1 MYIHTF
7 IYLLYCKRYS
17 IYVKDKCVLYPT
29 LEKMV
34 EYARKLRES
43 SNEQSI
49 LEELNKDESYVSQQ
63 LEQLRLLADRDP
75 LHELHEQEKK
85 TMWLLRYH
93 CLREIPTLLAKL
105 LQCVEWNDHK

>member
-1 MYIHTF
+1 
-7 IYLLYCKRYS
+7 
-17 IYVKDKCVLYPT
+17 
-29 LEKMV
+29 MV

-43 SNEQSI
+43 SNERSI
-49 LEELNKDESYVSQQ
+49 VEELNKDDVSQQQ

-85 TMWLLRYH
+85 IMWSLRHH

-105 LQCVEWNDHK
+105 LQCVEWNDHR